1 MLSHKLKATVM
12 VACDFDSMC
21 LYFQSSKLDGV
32 IWQVFAGIVE
42 AVPLWNESGVDLKWM
57 TLRVCGIHPP

>member
-1 MLSHKLKATVM
+1 

-32 IWQVFAGIVE
+32 IWQVSPGIVV
-42 AVPLWNESGVDLKWM
+42 AVPIVG
-57 TLRVCGIHPP
+57 